1 MSKYFI
7 SVPVDYV
14 IGHLRYGHFEGV
26 VELKDDEIN
35 NKEKLKKL
43 IRENCELWI
52 DDWEID
58 SYGPLD
64 MNELELRRVEN
75 DEWFNSR
82 IRN

>member
-26 VELKDDEIN
+26 VELEDDEIN

-43 IRENCELWI
+43 IRENCELLI

-58 SYGPLD
+58 SYGSLD
-64 MNELELRRVEN
+64 MNELELRRVGN
-75 DEWFNSR
+75 DE
-82 IRN
+82 

>member
-26 VELKDDEIN
+26 VELEDDEIN

-43 IRENCELWI
+43 IRENCELLI

-58 SYGPLD
+58 SYGPLN
-64 MNELELRRVEN
+64 MNQLELRRIEN
-75 DEWFNSR
+75 DE
-82 IRN
+82 

>member
-26 VELKDDEIN
+26 VELEDDEIN
-35 NKEKLKKL
+35 NKEKLKEL
-43 IRENCELWI
+43 IRENCELLV

-64 MNELELRRVEN
+64 MNELELRRIEN
-75 DEWFNSR
+75 DE
-82 IRN
+82 

>member
-14 IGHLRYGHFEGV
+14 VGHLRYGHLEGV
-26 VELKDDEIN
+26 VELQDDEIN
-35 NKEKLKKL
+35 TKEKLKKL
-43 IRENCELWI
+43 IRNNCELLI

-58 SYGPLD
+58 SYGSLD

-75 DEWFNSR
+75 DE
-82 IRN
+82 

>member
-26 VELKDDEIN
+26 VELEDNEIN

-43 IRENCELWI
+43 IRENCELLI

-58 SYGPLD
+58 SYGSLD
-64 MNELELRRVEN
+64 MNQLELRRVEN
-75 DEWFNSR
+75 DE
-82 IRN
+82 

>member
-43 IRENCELWI
+43 IRENCELLI

-58 SYGPLD
+58 SYGSLD
-64 MNELELRRVEN
+64 MNELELRRIEN
-75 DEWFNSR
+75 DE
-82 IRN
+82 